1 MKGEL
6 WLGSLGLRTLGRD
19 CVSRVVVVGR
29 ALSPPKNGSLLRD
42 SAFWAFIWV
51 CCLQKEG
58 RGRWRWQ
65 DEASPFQARQLLTGA
80 RPLTVASP
88 SIYLP
93 LQDPLLPLRTCQPSV
108 LFSPACACSP
118 IFSSLGGVGTPSLLP
133 RCEVSSPLYVG
144 EMDGATSRRDSG

>member
-93 LQDPLLPLRTCQPSV
+93 LKDPLLPLRTCQPS
-108 LFSPACACSP
+108 
-118 IFSSLGGVGTPSLLP
+118 SLLLYLTVFGAHKP
-133 RCEVSSPLYVG
+133 PCALRHALRAPQWSSSAPG
-144 EMDGATSRRDSG
+144 W

>member
-93 LQDPLLPLRTCQPSV
+93 LKDP
-108 LFSPACACSP
+108 
-118 IFSSLGGVGTPSLLP
+118 FSSLILPASSQNCSYKKTGAFILFTTISLTL
-133 RCEVSSPLYVG
+133 SSTWHI
-144 EMDGATSRRDSG
+144 EKAQ